1 MLNICLQVSTFRLH
15 QRLSLLS
22 GPWSSWGENLVVSR
36 ILGQTPPQ
44 PVSRGGE
51 QVTLV

>member
-1 MLNICLQVSTFRLH
+1 MLSICLQVSMFHLDQH
-15 QRLSLLS
+15 LSLLS
-22 GPWSSWGENLVVSR
+22 GPWSSWGENLVISR